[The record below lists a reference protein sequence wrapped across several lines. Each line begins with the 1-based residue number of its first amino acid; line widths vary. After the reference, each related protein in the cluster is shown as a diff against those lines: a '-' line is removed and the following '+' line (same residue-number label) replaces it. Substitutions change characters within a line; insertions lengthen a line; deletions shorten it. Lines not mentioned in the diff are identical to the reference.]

1 MSAYIKFVCDYCGD
15 NSIDFW
21 GMDSIETTRS
31 CLEDYGWDTSEAD
44 MCEVCRPCNV

>member
-1 MSAYIKFVCDYCGD
+1 MSAYIKFVCDYCHK

-31 CLEDYGWDTSEAD
+31 CLEDYGWTSSD
-44 MCEVCRPCNV
+44 SYMGDLCRSCSA